1 MARPEG
7 LDKFRWVCGSRSD
20 PTRHLIPKFYNGR
33 NRTFFFGA
41 FEHYVQERLQLG
53 TMNTTVPI
61 PAFLNGDFGALLT
74 NTKVGTD
81 ALGRDIFAGQ
91 IFDPKT
97 LRRVGGR
104 WVADPFLGNM
114 IPANRPSKVS
124 ANVIDIYRKSYQP
137 MMPGF
142 LTNNSALPL
151 YNDPWFHQTQ
161 LTFKGDHSS
170 SASSKLSGSLIWT
183 QRPRILVDQGGVWD
197 PLHADKTGGPF
208 SRARN
213 QEVASRAARLNH
225 NWTLGPSLI
234 NTASF
239 TYRQACVARS
249 LWAFLQPHWN

>member
-1 MARPEG
+1 
-7 LDKFRWVCGSRSD
+7 
-20 PTRHLIPKFYNGR
+20 
-33 NRTFFFGA
+33 
-41 FEHYVQERLQLG
+41 
-53 TMNTTVPI
+53 MNTTVPI

-183 QRPRILVDQGGVWD
+183 QRPRILVDQGGV
-197 PLHADKTGGPF
+197 
-208 SRARN
+208 
-213 QEVASRAARLNH
+213 
-225 NWTLGPSLI
+225 LGPS
-234 NTASF
+234 AR
-239 TYRQACVARS
+239 RQNGWTLFQGQKPGSRQSRGPPQSQLDTWAQFDQHRVLHLPTSLCCAEPMGFSTTPLELTTGVACPTGLLRVSEGTTRFVPLETLHGSIGIVAIPTTTSPRR
-249 LWAFLQPHWN
+249 WIPTT